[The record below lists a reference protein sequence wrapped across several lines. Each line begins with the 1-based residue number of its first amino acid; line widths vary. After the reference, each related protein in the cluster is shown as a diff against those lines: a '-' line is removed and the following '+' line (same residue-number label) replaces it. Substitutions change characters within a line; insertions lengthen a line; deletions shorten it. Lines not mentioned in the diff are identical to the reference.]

1 MKKIFSA
8 VAALGLVA
16 GVASTAAAVD
26 FSVTGEYSVTGQYLS
41 DTTDWGT
48 ASGGSPFLMNGVNPF
63 EDGDNAFQAHSSD
76 AYWLHTFKILP
87 TMKVND
93 KISMFS
99 DIRLA
104 YDSVWGSQDDSTT
117 MSGGVGTTTGSSTIL
132 GIPATSHSHS
142 VSSSSNNLTNNFD
155 IHKIYMEYMS
165 PIGKFRMGR
174 TPAGAWEGGFL
185 NTDGHADRLM
195 YWPGFVP
202 KPFSLYVF
210 LEKQVEEEGYNP
222 TTDADDNLYEIGAS
236 WANEKARVALAWD
249 HFVGKSASD
258 PLPSPYSVAA
268 DTTSD
273 RVRERIKAFGKVG
286 VGMFYG
292 LGEVSWDFG
301 DWQDFNANTTTREDV
316 DLDSLAYMLAAGL
329 KMGKFDTHLAW
340 VYAEGDGAD
349 SDDAD
354 EFSAAIAGPAG
365 TGLGADFNPLYIW
378 TGKYTG
384 AFVQNGDW
392 SANPVFTNS
401 GCKVLALFADY
412 QLTDKLAL
420 HGAIAT
426 GWADAPEFIAN
437 QDYDPATAG
446 VQGFSSGTP
455 DDHYGYEFDLGA
467 SYKLMDNLTYDIH
480 LGYMLTGD
488 YFDDIADATLT
499 NATSTTADDASI
511 GWDTHDIYMVTH
523 SLTMSF

>member
-41 DTTDWGT
+41 DTTNW
-48 ASGGSPFLMNGVNPF
+48 APMMNGVNPF
-63 EDGDNAFQAHSSD
+63 ENGENAFAAHSSD

-87 TMKVND
+87 VMKVND

-104 YDSVWGSQDDSTT
+104 YDSVWGSQDDSTS
-117 MSGGVGTTTGSSTIL
+117 MGGVTTAGNLTI
-132 GIPATSHSHS
+132 GGNNRVIGNQIRATST
-142 VSSSSNNLTNNFD
+142 NNNYTNNFD

-195 YWPGFVP
+195 FWPGFVP
-202 KPFSLYVF
+202 KPFAAYVF
-210 LEKQVEEEGYNP
+210 LEKQLESEGYQA
-222 TTDADDNLYEIGAS
+222 TTDSDNNLYELGAS
-236 WANEKARVALAWD
+236 WANEQAKVALAWD
-249 HFVGKSASD
+249 HFISKSASD
-258 PLPSPYSVAA
+258 PLTNNSY
-268 DTTSD
+268 D
-273 RVRERIKAFGKVG
+273 RTRERLKAFAKLG

-292 LGEVSWDFG
+292 MGEVSYDFG
-301 DWQDFNANTTTREDV
+301 DWMDYDGTSANEDI
-316 DLDSLAYMLAAGL
+316 DLESIAYMVAVGL
-329 KMGKFDTHLAW
+329 KIRKFDTHLAW
-340 VYAEGDGAD
+340 VFAEGDGDGFNGGDPNAD
-349 SDDAD
+349 HDM
-354 EFSAAIAGPAG
+354 SAAISGPAG
-365 TGLGADFNPLYIW
+365 NGLGADFNPLYIW
-378 TGKYTG
+378 TGKYAG

-392 SANPVFTNS
+392 AGNPVFLQA

-412 QLTDKLAL
+412 QLTDKLGL
-420 HGAIAT
+420 HAGAAS
-426 GWADAPEFIAN
+426 GWADAPEAAKNVFGF
-437 QDYDPATAG
+437 TAE
-446 VQGFSSGTP
+446 TP

-467 SYKLMDNLTYDIH
+467 SYKLMDNLTYDLH
-480 LGYMLTGD
+480 LGYMVTGSF
-488 YFDDIADATLT
+488 FDDIASSP
-499 NATSTTADDASI
+499 TSDMGGM
-511 GWDTHDIYMVTH
+511 GWDTHDIWLATH